1 MFSDRADAGRQLGAA
16 LRRVTG
22 PDVVVVGLPRGGV
35 PVAYEVAV
43 ALGAPLDVICV
54 RKVGVPGQAE
64 LAMGA
69 VGEGG
74 VQVVDAG
81 VVRAAGVSEEEF
93 AEAENAELVELAR
106 RARLYRQGREAV
118 PLAGR
123 TIVVVDDGIA
133 TGSTARAACRV
144 VRARGASRV
153 VLAVPVAPPDAVSSM
168 GADAD
173 EVVCLLTPEA
183 FWAVGQFYADFRAT
197 TDEEVADLLHA
208 LPTSPNAII

>member
-1 MFSDRADAGRQLGAA
+1 MFSDRADAGRQLAAA

-22 PDVVVVGLPRGGV
+22 PDIVVVGLPRGGV

-43 ALGAPLDVICV
+43 ALGAPLDVVCV

-74 VQVVDAG
+74 VRVVDAR
-81 VVRAAGVSEEEF
+81 VVRAAGVS
-93 AEAENAELVELAR
+93 AEKFERAEQAELIELAR

-118 PLAGR
+118 SLAGQ
-123 TIVVVDDGIA
+123 TVVVVDDGIA

-153 VLAVPVAPPDAVSSM
+153 VLAVPVAPADAVSSM
-168 GADAD
+168 RVDVD
-173 EVVCLLTPEA
+173 EVVCLLTPEE
-183 FWAVGQFYADFRAT
+183 FWAVGQFYSDFRAT
-197 TDEEVADLLHA
+197 TDKEVADLLHA
-208 LPTSPNAII
+208 AAAN